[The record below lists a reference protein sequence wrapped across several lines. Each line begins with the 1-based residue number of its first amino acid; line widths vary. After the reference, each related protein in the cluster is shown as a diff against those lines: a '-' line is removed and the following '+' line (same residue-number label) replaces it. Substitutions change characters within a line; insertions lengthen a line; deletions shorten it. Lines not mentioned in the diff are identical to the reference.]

1 MNDIK
6 LDICCGQYKADG
18 YIGIDVRDIDGVDI
32 IHNVQD
38 FPWPLSDSCC
48 THIRMHLAWACIEPK
63 YRIKLMD
70 EMWRIAKPKCVLEI
84 REVHSLAP
92 CMTHDPLYYSGASEW
107 TFLYFEPIHE
117 KYKVYE
123 PKPWHIVEY
132 IYNPQTVVEV
142 KMEPIKCIRTND

>member
-6 LDICCGQYKADG
+6 LDVGCGQYKVAG
-18 YIGIDVRDIDGVDI
+18 YTGMDIRDVDGVDI
-32 IHNVQD
+32 IHDIQI
-38 FPWPLSDSCC
+38 FPWPLDDNCC
-48 THIRMHLAWACIEPK
+48 SHIRMHLVWACIEPK

-70 EMWRIAKPKCVLEI
+70 EMWRIAKPKCVLEM

-107 TFLYFEPIHE
+107 TFLYFEPNHR

-123 PKPWHIVEY
+123 PKPWRIIEY
-132 IYNPQTVVEV
+132 MYNPETVVEV
-142 KMEPIKCIRTND
+142 TMRPIK